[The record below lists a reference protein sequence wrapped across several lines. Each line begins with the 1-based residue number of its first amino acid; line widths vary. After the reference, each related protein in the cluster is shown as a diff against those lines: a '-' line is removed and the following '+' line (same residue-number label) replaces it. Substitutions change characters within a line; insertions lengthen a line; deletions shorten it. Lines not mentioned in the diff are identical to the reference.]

1 MVTLHLPVRARDFY
15 PDIRTSGLRWR
26 GQETGRVFSVPRLPS
41 TLLRGV
47 QPLDGVGGDAAG
59 DRRLRAVRAL
69 SDQTVQMY

>member
-41 TLLRGV
+41 TLLLLRRPAPPES
-47 QPLDGVGGDAAG
+47 QP
-59 DRRLRAVRAL
+59 
-69 SDQTVQMY
+69 